1 MKRIKSAPANLVL
14 MSNNKKKEICNNK
27 SIFNIPFLNKD
38 NNIKNSNLNI
48 EYNTNIKR
56 FSNFKNLKYYTSKLG
71 NLISD
76 IINDSNLFSLEESTL
91 LSMILTYSSENIFK
105 RDKLKE
111 VFNFTLQSLVK
122 YLFLM
127 FIHTNILHD
136 KIDNNL
142 LLLIHYLDIK

>member
-1 MKRIKSAPANLVL
+1 
-14 MSNNKKKEICNNK
+14 
-27 SIFNIPFLNKD
+27 
-38 NNIKNSNLNI
+38 
-48 EYNTNIKR
+48 
-56 FSNFKNLKYYTSKLG
+56 
-71 NLISD
+71 
-76 IINDSNLFSLEESTL
+76 
-91 LSMILTYSSENIFK
+91 MILTYSSENIFK